1 MGAASVG
8 EGGAELK
15 GDVSVDKKSTGK
27 SVLERGEGE
36 LRGELEAAA
45 FS

>member
-8 EGGAELK
+8 ERSAELK

-27 SVLERGEGE
+27 SVLERGERG
-36 LRGELEAAA
+36 LGGELEAAA